1 MMGQKKKGKRNYYH
15 RLLFINRP
23 LPLSSS
29 HLNGFIERCE
39 LRKSRTNS
47 LSRVFSRF
55 ERDEQLVI
63 GNENLV
69 ECVCLSSKFFPP
81 LVFPALVFKKGKN
94 SRGVGDDLDIPSP
107 RPVVSWK
114 FTLTSTKDLCAFHR
128 VRARKRKFDRVWS
141 WMYSNDLEYLRP
153 FLVGQGASWFRSYT
167 FHTFSLSLCFSHS
180 LSLLVNKK
188 RIQFFPPSL
197 SLFLPSSRWISPKDG
212 FVTIDQRLK
221 REELAV
227 GKFTRLAGNWLESG
241 RRGRDRF
248 STWRSFMNL
257 KDVSPARTQAGS

>member
-47 LSRVFSRF
+47 LQSFLQIRKRRAISYWKRKP
-55 ERDEQLVI
+55 R
-63 GNENLV
+63 GM
-69 ECVCLSSKFFPP
+69 CVSLRNSSSP

-167 FHTFSLSLCFSHS
+167 FHTSLSLCFSHS
-180 LSLLVNKK
+180 LSPLVNKK

-197 SLFLPSSRWISPKDG
+197 SLSLSLFLPSSR
-212 FVTIDQRLK
+212 
-221 REELAV
+221 
-227 GKFTRLAGNWLESG
+227 
-241 RRGRDRF
+241 
-248 STWRSFMNL
+248 
-257 KDVSPARTQAGS
+257 

>member
-1 MMGQKKKGKRNYYH
+1 MRCYTRSFAWFQKLYVFYMMGQKKKGKRNYYH

-167 FHTFSLSLCFSHS
+167 FHTFSLSLS
-180 LSLLVNKK
+180 LSLT
-188 RIQFFPPSL
+188 
-197 SLFLPSSRWISPKDG
+197 SR
-212 FVTIDQRLK
+212 
-221 REELAV
+221 E
-227 GKFTRLAGNWLESG
+227 
-241 RRGRDRF
+241 
-248 STWRSFMNL
+248 
-257 KDVSPARTQAGS
+257 